1 MLPRDYHRQHYCK
14 QNSLK
19 LLDNRRTKQ
28 ILDESLGGIR
38 PAGKMRNGWENK
50 TWKDVPTAQYQNQR
64 AVTRQEWLEEEI
76 WGVHAQERY
85 EEPEEGE
92 EWLQD
97 CSGWGGGHTGTGNVK
112 TWRSS
117 IHWTWTHGLSST
129 VPRFHAVRNVSKTP
143 GYCHCKTI
151 LAATSKIQIFIASE
165 FMGSVL
171 FRSTRWTTEL
181 MLPSLNWITS
191 FCTLMS
197 TKFRS
202 PSMPT
207 QQDATRLFPLH

>member
-97 CSGWGGGHTGTGNVK
+97 CSGWGGGGTLEQETLKPGGV
-112 TWRSS
+112 RS
-117 IHWTWTHGLSST
+117 IGLEPMAW
-129 VPRFHAVRNVSKTP
+129 VVQYLV
-143 GYCHCKTI
+143 
-151 LAATSKIQIFIASE
+151 
-165 FMGSVL
+165 
-171 FRSTRWTTEL
+171 
-181 MLPSLNWITS
+181 
-191 FCTLMS
+191 
-197 TKFRS
+197 
-202 PSMPT
+202 SMPYVMS
-207 QQDATRLFPLH
+207 QKRLAIATVKPFWLQPPKYKFSLPQNSWVQSCSAPLGGPPN